1 MMASKVGGG
10 IVVIP
15 AEELMGKIS
24 DLMDDKLSEFV
35 QAIRDTPNVSPD
47 AWLKINEFCSINQTS
62 RSTVYRLIQTGKIEV
77 KELSPRNKLYRWT
90 ER

>member
-1 MMASKVGGG
+1 MASKVGGG

-24 DLMDDKLSEFV
+24 DLMDDKLSEFA
-35 QAIRDTPNVSPD
+35 QAIRDTPSAPPD
-47 AWLKINEFCSINQTS
+47 AWLKINEFCSINKTS

-77 KELSPRNKLYRWT
+77 KELSARNKLYRWV